1 MPETHNIIPYD
12 AGKYDVLA
20 DYPGIDATKED
31 EQMTDYPIK
40 KGHVIMFVISSKGGF
55 ESEKN
60 YRKILDLMQKEIP
73 FIIVPNDRGTLL
85 IS

>member
-1 MPETHNIIPYD
+1 MQRINSISGREVVSVARNSQYNTIFT
-12 AGKYDVLA
+12 GKYVLA
-20 DYPGIDATKED
+20 DSPGINATKED

-60 YRKILDLMQKEIP
+60 YR
-73 FIIVPNDRGTLL
+73 
-85 IS
+85 